1 MDPIA
6 DMLVTIKNG
15 YLARKTHV
23 NIPLSK
29 FKYEIAKLLEKEKF
43 LSKTDKKDN
52 SINIKLLYID
62 EKPKINDIKR
72 VSKVSLRTYSKS
84 KQLKSVRGGRGLL
97 VISTSKGVMSEKDA
111 RAKNLGGEVIC
122 RIW

>member
-23 NIPLSK
+23 DIRMSK
-29 FKYEIAKLLEKEKF
+29 FKYELAKLLEKEKF
-43 LSKTDKKDN
+43 VSKVEKKDN
-52 SINIKLLYID
+52 LINIKLLYIN
-62 EKPKINDIKR
+62 ENPKITEIKR
-72 VSKVSLRTYSKS
+72 VSRVSIRTYSKS
-84 KQLKSVRGGRGLL
+84 KHLQSVRGGRGLL
-97 VISTSKGVMSEKDA
+97 VISTSHGVMSEKDA

>member
-1 MDPIA
+1 VDPIA